1 MEYKV
6 KEKTQTKIVLE
17 VINTKDEIENAKKES
32 YKKLIEKVRVPG
44 FRVGKAPYEIG
55 SAYIG
60 ESRLLEE
67 SIDVL
72 LDKSIR
78 EILEKENIDPFTR
91 PSVDVKEISN
101 EKFIFEI
108 TVEFLPEV
116 QIDLSEKIK
125 IKETIEVKEDEI
137 NEKLDELKDT
147 FTELLPK
154 EGAIQEGDVVEVA
167 YKIEGKGE
175 EKTIT
180 VEVGKDKVIGDFN
193 EKIIGKNQDDE
204 FDVNTNN
211 TFVRFKVVS
220 VKSKKTPQLNDDF
233 AKEVGADSLNDL
245 KEKIRKEIFENKKLQ
260 AEESRGNKA
269 LDYLA
274 SKLDCELP
282 SGYIEEATE
291 ERFKELDTE
300 YLKRGLKLQNLLE
313 KEGKTIDEFKKEL
326 KEDIIEEL
334 KKDLVIREIIKKYD
348 IQATEDE
355 IKEAFERLAKEEN
368 LDSSKISL
376 TNELRNYLKNVILRT
391 KALSI
396 LKENTIIEFG
406 GD

>member
-1 MEYKV
+1 MEYEV
-6 KEKTQTKIVLE
+6 KEKTQTRIVLE
-17 VINTKDEIENAKKES
+17 VINTKDEIEKAKKES

-78 EILEKENIDPFTR
+78 EILEKENIEPFTR

-101 EKFIFEI
+101 EKFVFKI
-108 TVEFLPEV
+108 TAEFLPEI
-116 QIDLSEKIK
+116 QIDLSNEIK
-125 IKETIEVKEDEI
+125 IKELIEVKEGEI

-154 EGAIQEGDVVEVA
+154 ESAIQEGDVVEVA
-167 YKIEGKGE
+167 YKIEGKSE

-193 EKIIGKNQDDE
+193 EKIIGKSQNDE

-220 VKSKKTPQLNDDF
+220 IKSKKSP
-233 AKEVGADSLNDL
+233 
-245 KEKIRKEIFENKKLQ
+245 
-260 AEESRGNKA
+260 
-269 LDYLA
+269 
-274 SKLDCELP
+274 
-282 SGYIEEATE
+282 
-291 ERFKELDTE
+291 
-300 YLKRGLKLQNLLE
+300 
-313 KEGKTIDEFKKEL
+313 
-326 KEDIIEEL
+326 
-334 KKDLVIREIIKKYD
+334 
-348 IQATEDE
+348 
-355 IKEAFERLAKEEN
+355 
-368 LDSSKISL
+368 
-376 TNELRNYLKNVILRT
+376 
-391 KALSI
+391 
-396 LKENTIIEFG
+396 
-406 GD
+406 

>member
-6 KEKTQTKIVLE
+6 KEKTQTRIVLE

-32 YKKLIEKVRVPG
+32 YKKLIEEVRVPG

-60 ESRLLEE
+60 EGRLLEE
-67 SIDVL
+67 SVDVL

-78 EILEKENIDPFTR
+78 EIFEKENIEPFTR
-91 PSVDVKEISN
+91 PSVDAKEISN

-108 TVEFLPEV
+108 TVEFLPEI
-116 QIDLSEKIK
+116 QIDLSEKIT
-125 IKETIEVKEDEI
+125 IKESIEVKEDEI

-154 EGAIQEGDVVEVA
+154 ESAIQEGDVVEVA
-167 YKIEGKGE
+167 YKIEGKSE

-193 EKIIGKNQDDE
+193 EKIIGKSENDE
-204 FDVNTNN
+204 FDVITNN
-211 TFVRFKVVS
+211 TFFRFKVVS
-220 VKSKKTPQLNDDF
+220 VKSKKIPELNDDF

-245 KEKIRKEIFENKKLQ
+245 KEKIKKEIFENKKLQ

-274 SKLDCELP
+274 LKLDCELP
-282 SGYIEEATE
+282 SGYIEEATG

-313 KEGKTIDEFKKEL
+313 KEGKTVDEFKKEL

-348 IQATEDE
+348 IKATEDE
-355 IKEAFERLAKEEN
+355 IKEAFERLVKEEN